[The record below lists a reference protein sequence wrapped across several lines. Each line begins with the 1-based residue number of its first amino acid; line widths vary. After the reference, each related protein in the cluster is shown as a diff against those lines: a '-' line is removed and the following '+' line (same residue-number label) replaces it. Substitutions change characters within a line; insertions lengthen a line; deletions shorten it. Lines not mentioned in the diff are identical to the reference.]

1 MKKKKRCTR
10 VGAGALAAVLAV
22 TAAGVS
28 VPALA
33 QQAVR
38 TESQTQMSSDPE
50 LVYVN
55 NYSSTAQRSQNFNSN
70 WKFYFGDA
78 GNAQG
83 ATFDDSKWEQVSLP
97 HDYSISQEYS
107 KSMEAESGYLGAR
120 FLSAARKTGQQI
132 CDCLGWRDGKAKKE
146 ALVGDPGSAPYSQS
160 R

>member
-38 TESQTQMSSDPE
+38 TESQSQMSSDPE

-83 ATFDDSKWEQVSLP
+83 ATLIPNGNRFPYRMITASARNTLNLWKRKVLILEEEQAGTERTL
-97 HDYSISQEYS
+97 H
-107 KSMEAESGYLGAR
+107 
-120 FLSAARKTGQQI
+120 
-132 CDCLGWRDGKAKKE
+132 
-146 ALVGDPGSAPYSQS
+146 
-160 R
+160 

>member
-97 HDYSISQEYS
+97 RNSLYP
-107 KSMEAESGYLGAR
+107 
-120 FLSAARKTGQQI
+120 
-132 CDCLGWRDGKAKKE
+132 WKKKVAIVVE
-146 ALVGDPGSAPYSQS
+146 EQAGTERTLH
-160 R
+160 

>member
-55 NYSSTAQRSQNFNSN
+55 NYSVPRISTVTGNSTLGMQEMHREQPLMIPN
-70 WKFYFGDA
+70 GNRFPYRMTTALARNTLNPWKQKVAILVEEQA
-78 GNAQG
+78 G
-83 ATFDDSKWEQVSLP
+83 TERTL
-97 HDYSISQEYS
+97 H
-107 KSMEAESGYLGAR
+107 
-120 FLSAARKTGQQI
+120 
-132 CDCLGWRDGKAKKE
+132 
-146 ALVGDPGSAPYSQS
+146 
-160 R
+160 

>member
-38 TESQTQMSSDPE
+38 TESQSQMSSDPE

-55 NYSSTAQRSQNFNSN
+55 NYSSTAQRSQNLTVIGNSTLGMQEMHREQPLMIPN
-70 WKFYFGDA
+70 GNRFPYRMITASARNTLNLWKRKVLILEEEQA
-78 GNAQG
+78 G
-83 ATFDDSKWEQVSLP
+83 TERTL
-97 HDYSISQEYS
+97 H
-107 KSMEAESGYLGAR
+107 
-120 FLSAARKTGQQI
+120 
-132 CDCLGWRDGKAKKE
+132 
-146 ALVGDPGSAPYSQS
+146 
-160 R
+160 

>member
-1 MKKKKRCTR
+1 MWEQ
-10 VGAGALAAVLAV
+10 VHLAAVLAV

-83 ATFDDSKWEQVSLP
+83 STFEVPNGNRFPYRMTTAS
-97 HDYSISQEYS
+97 
-107 KSMEAESGYLGAR
+107 AR
-120 FLSAARKTGQQI
+120 IL
-132 CDCLGWRDGKAKKE
+132 
-146 ALVGDPGSAPYSQS
+146 
-160 R
+160 